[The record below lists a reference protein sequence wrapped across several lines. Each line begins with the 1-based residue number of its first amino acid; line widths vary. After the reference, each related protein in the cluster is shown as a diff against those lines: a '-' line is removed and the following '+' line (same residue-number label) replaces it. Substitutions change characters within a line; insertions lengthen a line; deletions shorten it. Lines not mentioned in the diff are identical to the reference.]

1 MNKTDISFDNSIED
15 STSSVRITF
24 EAEMNRSQIEQY
36 KNEAFSESDSS
47 SDSDGDDFVRRIAS
61 KLVEARLKRTRR
73 TTSRDSAIS
82 SYEAPRNFIHQA
94 PRNFIHQAV
103 GIGRYS
109 RDDAHMCTAMSR
121 KDSMQAR
128 SETVMVDSVCNT
140 CEDTVTIDRHEYEL
154 LKQESEVDQGEV
166 TCQSGIESTNSIV
179 FLNLMVGDNGNSME
193 MDATANSKELT
204 ELRAQNE
211 QLVNALKQVEFKSSL
226 VKSERLLLSKQFQMI
241 HNERDEMNTYIKA
254 ITGKY
259 NG

>member
-24 EAEMNRSQIEQY
+24 EAEMNRSQGEQY

-94 PRNFIHQAV
+94 V

-109 RDDAHMCTAMSR
+109 RDDAHMCTATSR
-121 KDSMQAR
+121 KDPMQAR

-140 CEDTVTIDRHEYEL
+140 CEDTVTIDRQEYEL

-259 NG
+259 NGYCTR